1 MEHLVVR
8 SGEGGLALAVPQG
21 LPLQAAAAAG
31 EPPAQEVHSLL
42 DRQGQAA
49 PDELI
54 ELPIALRGERFES
67 AVSRGGL
74 SRVSVASR
82 SPHR

>member
-1 MEHLVVR
+1 LDSRPRIRCE
-8 SGEGGLALAVPQG
+8 A

-42 DRQGQAA
+42 ERQGQAA

-54 ELPIALRGERFES
+54 ELPITFRGERFES
-67 AVSRGGL
+67 AVSYGGL

>member
-1 MEHLVVR
+1 MEPSIVR

-21 LPLQAAAAAG
+21 LPLQAAATAG

-67 AVSRGGL
+67 AVSCGGL